1 MPYTLSLPPLH
12 DHHSHVSLYAALE
25 GQPDLYDLA
34 APEASRLLLSLPADR
49 LNLVKGWKTHV
60 VTLSRE
66 ILAGLPPVLVVN
78 ATLHGYAY
86 SPAAVPFI
94 ARLWP
99 EFADRIDDKVWGERS
114 LPDLFAFYGQI
125 AGLNTGKLASFMEKV
140 GRLGIGSIEDMSVS
154 GAEASAAVRASPW
167 ASRVS
172 FWATPRVYKGL
183 SPSDR
188 KACAGFKIFLDGSL
202 GAKSAGLEVPF
213 LDGTEGYLLYSDE
226 ELESL
231 LGELAAYKTALSVH
245 AIGHRAVDQILRVLG
260 KVEGSGLSFPMV
272 RLEHV
277 QYITEPQAR
286 IARDRGYVLSMQPNF
301 SADSVDFS
309 DRLPP
314 RLLRENNPF
323 RMLIDRVGYVSG
335 RDLIFGSDGM
345 PHGIE
350 NALQWSLFP
359 AFDEQ
364 RMTAD
369 ELLGGYGRTDSVT
382 GTPSTTLV
390 IDEERRTV
398 RLVEG

>member
-1 MPYTLSLPPLH
+1 MKHTVSLPPLH

-25 GQPDLYDLA
+25 GQPDLYDLSA
-34 APEASRLLLSLPADR
+34 DEAFRLLRALPPDR
-49 LNLVKGWKTHV
+49 LNLVKGWRTHLV
-60 VTLSRE
+60 PLSRE
-66 ILAGLPPVLVVN
+66 FLAGLPPVLVVN
-78 ATLHGYAY
+78 ATLHGFAY

-99 EFADRIDDKVWGERS
+99 EFAARIDDKAWGERS

-125 AGLNTGKLASFMEKV
+125 AGLDAGKLDSFMEKV

-154 GAEASAAVRASPW
+154 GAKAIAAVRASPW
-167 ASRVS
+167 ASVVS
-172 FWATPRVYKGL
+172 FWATPRIYKDL
-183 SPSDR
+183 SPVDR
-188 KACAGFKIFLDGSL
+188 GACKGFKIFLDGSL
-202 GAKSAGLEVPF
+202 GAKSAGLDVPF

-231 LGELAAYKTALSVH
+231 LGELAAYDTALSVH
-245 AIGHRAVDQILRVLG
+245 AIGHRAVDQILRILERI
-260 KVEGSGLSFPMV
+260 EGSGLSFSQV

-277 QYITEPQAR
+277 QYIREDPAR
-286 IARDRGYVLSMQPNF
+286 KARDRGYILSMQPNF
-301 SADSVDFS
+301 SADSIDFV

-323 RMLIDRVGYVSG
+323 RMLIDRAGYVPG

-359 AFDEQ
+359 AYEGQ
-364 RMTAD
+364 RMTTD
-369 ELLGGYGRTDSVT
+369 ELLAGYGRTDSDP
-382 GTPSTTLV
+382 GTSGTNLV
-390 IDEERRTV
+390 IDEDRRTV
-398 RLVEG
+398 RQIE